1 MKRSLAD
8 QSIISHSVQSGKQA
22 NGVHSGEKAFSSID
36 DLFHAFDDLAHRR
49 GVPVMK
55 EVFDVTTLSSE
66 QGSDPMAVILA
77 ATEEL
82 TALSRDNFGLDDWLD
97 S

>member
-1 MKRSLAD
+1 MERSLAD
-8 QSIISHSVQSGKQA
+8 QSIISHSVQSGKHA
-22 NGVHSGEKAFSSID
+22 NAVQSGKKAFSSID
-36 DLFHAFDDLAHRR
+36 DLFDAFDDLAHRR

-77 ATEEL
+77 ATEEYSIV
-82 TALSRDNFGLDDWLD
+82 AGCVAR
-97 S
+97 

>member
-1 MKRSLAD
+1 M
-8 QSIISHSVQSGKQA
+8 Q
-22 NGVHSGEKAFSSID
+22 SGEKAFRSID
-36 DLFHAFDDLAHRR
+36 DLFDAFDDLAHRR

-66 QGSDPMAVILA
+66 QDSEPMAVILA

-82 TALSRDNFGLDDWLD
+82 TIAGCFAR
-97 S
+97 